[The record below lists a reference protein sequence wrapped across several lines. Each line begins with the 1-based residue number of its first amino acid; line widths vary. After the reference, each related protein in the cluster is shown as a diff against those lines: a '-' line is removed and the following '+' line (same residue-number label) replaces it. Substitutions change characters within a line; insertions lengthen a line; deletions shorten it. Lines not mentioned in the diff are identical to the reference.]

1 MENAFVYIGSFILAL
16 GILIAVHE
24 YGHFWVARKL
34 GVKVLRFSIGF
45 GKPLLSKRS
54 RDGETEYVLA
64 AIPLGGYVKMLDE
77 REGEVAEE
85 ELDRAF
91 NNKPVLSRIAVVL
104 AGPFANF
111 IFAIVALSIIY
122 LSGIPGYKPI
132 LGEIKID
139 SIAGQAGFQNEDLV
153 LQVQRKDVA
162 SWQEARI
169 TLLDAALDNDLIEI
183 KVQDAQGKQVI
194 RTLNLSGSDNP
205 VDNQDFMAEIGLD
218 LWQPPAMLGK
228 ITPGGSADQAGLKVD
243 DLVVSV
249 NGESMNYWIDWVN
262 IVRGH
267 PGQLLQVEI
276 NRQGK
281 ILMFNLTPDSK
292 QKDDKEIGFVG
303 VRMPQSYW
311 EKMSVE
317 IRYGPIE
324 ALGAGV
330 EKTWGMSVLM
340 LRVMAKIVTGD
351 ASLRNI
357 SGPVT
362 IAQYAGDSASR
373 GLMSFLSFLAL
384 ISISLGVLNLLPIPI
399 LDGGHLMYYLIELV
413 KGSPVSEQTQS
424 MGQQIGII
432 ILLGLMILAFYNDF
446 MRLLS

>member
-1 MENAFVYIGSFILAL
+1 MGDAFIYIGSFILAL

-45 GKPLLSKRS
+45 GKPLLSRKS

-104 AGPFANF
+104 AGPIANF
-111 IFAIVALSIIY
+111 IFAIFALSIMY
-122 LSGIPGYKPI
+122 FSGIPGYKPI
-132 LGEIKID
+132 LGDIKVD
-139 SIAGQAGFQNEDLV
+139 SIAGQAGFRNGDLV

-162 SWQEARI
+162 SWQETRMA
-169 TLLDAALDNDLIEI
+169 LLDVALDQKWIEV
-183 KVQDAQGKQVI
+183 KVQDAQGNQAI
-194 RTLNLSGSDNP
+194 RTLNLNGSGNP
-205 VDNQDFMAEIGLD
+205 VDNQDFMGEIGLD
-218 LWQPPAMLGK
+218 LWRPPAVLGEV
-228 ITPGGSADQAGLKVD
+228 TPGGPADQAGLKAGDRVI
-243 DLVVSV
+243 SV
-249 NGESMNYWIDWVN
+249 NGEPMNYWLDWVN
-262 IVRGH
+262 IVREH
-267 PGQLLQVEI
+267 HDQLLQVEI
-276 NRQGK
+276 DRQGE
-281 ILMFNLTPDSK
+281 LLLFNLTPGSK
-292 QKDDKEIGFVG
+292 QKDEKKIGFVD

-324 ALGAGV
+324 ALGAGIG
-330 EKTWGMSVLM
+330 KTWDMSVLM
-340 LRVMAKIVTGD
+340 LRVMGKIVTGD

-399 LDGGHLMYYLIELV
+399 LDGGHLMYYLVELV

-424 MGQQIGII
+424 VGQQIGIM
-432 ILLGLMILAFYNDF
+432 ILLALMILAFYNDF
-446 MRLLS
+446 MRLLN